1 MGMELGDPAILR
13 MCLALFLLPLGAGL
27 LLIFVGRRLPRG
39 GDWLATGAIG
49 AAAVLALVLFFRF
62 IVGGHDPGWHWA
74 SAEHGLSW
82 RWMDLGAFE
91 LNVGV
96 WLDNMTVIML
106 TMVTVVATCIFVFSQ
121 GYMHGDRD
129 YPRFFAYLS
138 YFCFAMLG
146 LVVVDNLLFLFIFW
160 ELVGVGS
167 YLLIGYFHDQEEP
180 PRASLKAFMVNRV
193 GDVLFLLGI
202 ALAWQLVG
210 TLNYQEMFHRLA
222 AGQFAPAAERAFPAL
237 SDHQILTL
245 SGVLIFCG
253 AISKSAQVPLH
264 TWLPDAMA
272 GPTPVSALIH
282 AATMVAAGVFM
293 VGRMYPWFT
302 PTALA
307 VIAIIGAVTALL
319 GATMGLVAFDIKKVL
334 AYSTM
339 SQLGFMMIGLGV
351 GGYVAGLFHLITH
364 AFFKACLFLGSGSVI
379 HAVHSQ
385 DMREMGGLKRKL
397 PVTYTTFLVA
407 TLALA
412 GVPMFAGYY
421 SKDQIIA
428 NAMAWGLTGG
438 VARWIPLAFG
448 ALGAFMTTFYMLRL
462 VYLTFHGEP
471 RDAHRFEHAHES
483 PAVMTLP
490 LVVLAAVAI
499 FGGGTLN
506 PLPHTED
513 LWFNRLVHAPESA
526 AVAGLA
532 ARGAAPAVLSEAE
545 WERALHAAHY
555 PAVGLSVLAILA
567 GWLLARAMYLRHG
580 IDPAA
585 VAGRFRVAHEV
596 FVHKW
601 GFDELYAGTV
611 VAGTHRLNRVLRR
624 FDDGVIDGAV
634 NLAGLLTRFVAFLS
648 GLFDKYVI
656 DGLVNFWRWLVRGL
670 SAVFRLAQTGN
681 ARDYLT
687 MTLIAVLVIAFAL
700 TRGTT

>member
-1 MGMELGDPAILR
+1 MQLTDPVLARI
-13 MCLALFLLPLGAGL
+13 CLALFLVPLAAGL
-27 LLIFVGRRLPRG
+27 VIIFWGRKLPRG
-39 GDWLATGAIG
+39 GDWLATGAI
-49 AAAVLALVLFFRF
+49 ASCAVLALVLFGKF
-62 IVGGHDPGWHWA
+62 ILGLHDPHWHWA
-74 SAEHGLSW
+74 SSEHGLSW
-82 RWMDLGAFE
+82 RWLATGPFQIT
-91 LNVGV
+91 VGF

-106 TMVTVVATCIFVFSQ
+106 TMVTVVAKCIFFFSQ

-167 YLLIGYFHDQEEP
+167 YLLIGYYHDQVEP
-180 PRASLKAFMVNRV
+180 PRASLKAFMVNRI
-193 GDVLFLLGI
+193 GDGLFLLGI
-202 ALAWQLVG
+202 VLAWQLVG

-222 AGQFAPAAERAFPAL
+222 AGQFTPAASRAFPWI
-237 SDHQILTL
+237 SDQGILTL

-302 PTALA
+302 PDALA
-307 VIAIIGAVTALL
+307 FIAGVGAVTALI

-385 DMREMGGLKRKL
+385 DMREMGGLRRKL
-397 PVTYTTFLVA
+397 PVTYGTFLVA

-428 NAMAWGLTGG
+428 NALAWGVTDG
-438 VARWIPLAFG
+438 VARWIPLVFG
-448 ALGAFMTTFYMLRL
+448 AAGAFMTTFYML
-462 VYLTFHGEP
+462 
-471 RDAHRFEHAHES
+471 
-483 PAVMTLP
+483 
-490 LVVLAAVAI
+490 
-499 FGGGTLN
+499 
-506 PLPHTED
+506 
-513 LWFNRLVHAPESA
+513 
-526 AVAGLA
+526 
-532 ARGAAPAVLSEAE
+532 
-545 WERALHAAHY
+545 
-555 PAVGLSVLAILA
+555 
-567 GWLLARAMYLRHG
+567 
-580 IDPAA
+580 
-585 VAGRFRVAHEV
+585 
-596 FVHKW
+596 
-601 GFDELYAGTV
+601 
-611 VAGTHRLNRVLRR
+611 
-624 FDDGVIDGAV
+624 
-634 NLAGLLTRFVAFLS
+634 
-648 GLFDKYVI
+648 
-656 DGLVNFWRWLVRGL
+656 
-670 SAVFRLAQTGN
+670 
-681 ARDYLT
+681 
-687 MTLIAVLVIAFAL
+687 
-700 TRGTT
+700 